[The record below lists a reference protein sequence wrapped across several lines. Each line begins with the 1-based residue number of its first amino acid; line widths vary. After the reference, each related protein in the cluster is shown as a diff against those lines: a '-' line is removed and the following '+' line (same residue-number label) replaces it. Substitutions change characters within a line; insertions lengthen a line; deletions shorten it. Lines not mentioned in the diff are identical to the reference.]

1 MRSGYRLHQSVGR
14 ARDKALSLLVR
25 GAFASFGSHSVLA
38 HPVRLGGVE
47 RIRIGSGVYIGASS
61 WLQVVEPAGHDPNQ
75 TRPEVVIDIADD
87 VRMSGMCVVSGAL
100 DIRIERGAL
109 LARNVYVADHGHAF
123 ADDER
128 AIHEQGIDS
137 LAPVR
142 IGAGA
147 WLGQNVVVL
156 PGADIGRG
164 SIVGANS
171 VVRGVVPDRCVAV
184 GAPARVVRS
193 LDDD

>member
-1 MRSGYRLHQSVGR
+1 MRSGYRLYQALTR
-14 ARDKALSLLVR
+14 ARDKIVSLMVR

-47 RIRIGSGVYIGASS
+47 RIRIGSGVYIGAAS
-61 WLQVVEPAGHDPNQ
+61 WLQVVDPEPGSGPQPD
-75 TRPEVVIDIADD
+75 VVIDIGDD
-87 VRMSGMCVVSGAL
+87 VRMSGMCVISGATS
-100 DIRIERGAL
+100 IVIEDGAL

-123 ADDER
+123 AADDV
-128 AIHEQGIDS
+128 AIHEQGIGS
-137 LAPVR
+137 VAGVR
-142 IGAGA
+142 VGAGA
-147 WLGQNVVVL
+147 WLGQNVVLL

-171 VVRGVVPDRCVAV
+171 VVRGAVPDRSIAV

-193 LDDD
+193 LDGD

>member
-1 MRSGYRLHQSVGR
+1 MRSGYHLHQALTRV
-14 ARDKALSLLVR
+14 RDKGLSLMVR
-25 GAFASFGSHSVLA
+25 GAFASFGRHSVLA

-61 WLQVVEPAGHDPNQ
+61 WLQVVDP
-75 TRPEVVIDIADD
+75 PEGSGPQPDVVIDIADN
-87 VRMSGMCVVSGAL
+87 VRMSGMCVISGATS
-100 DIRIERGAL
+100 IRIEEGAL

-123 ADDER
+123 MADDV
-128 AIHEQGIDS
+128 AIHEQGISS
-137 LAPVR
+137 LEAVR

-147 WLGQNVVVL
+147 WLGQNVVLL

-164 SIVGANS
+164 AIVGANS
-171 VVRGVVPDRCVAV
+171 VVRGTVPDRSVAV
-184 GAPARVVRS
+184 GAPARVVRA

>member
-1 MRSGYRLHQSVGR
+1 MRSGYHLHQGLTRV
-14 ARDKALSLLVR
+14 RDKMLSLMVR
-25 GAFASFGSHSVLA
+25 GGFAAFGAHSVLA

-47 RIRIGSGVYIGASS
+47 RIRVGSGVYIGAAS
-61 WLQVVEPAGHDPNQ
+61 WLQVVEPPPDAGPQPD
-75 TRPEVVIDIADD
+75 VVIDIGDD
-87 VRMSGMCVVSGAL
+87 VRMSGMCVISGAMG
-100 DIRIERGAL
+100 IRIEAGAL

-123 ADDER
+123 TADDV
-128 AIHEQGIDS
+128 AIHEQGIS
-137 LAPVR
+137 AIEPVR

-147 WLGQNVVVL
+147 WLGQNVVLL

-171 VVRGVVPDRCVAV
+171 VVRGVVPDRSVAV

-193 LDDD
+193 LGPV

>member
-1 MRSGYRLHQSVGR
+1 MRSGYRLHQAYTR
-14 ARDKALSLLVR
+14 ARDKFVSTLVR

-47 RIRIGSGVYIGASS
+47 RIRIGSGVYIGAAS
-61 WLQVVEPAGHDPNQ
+61 WLQVVDPEPGGEPQPDI
-75 TRPEVVIDIADD
+75 VIDIGDN
-87 VRMSGMCVVSGAL
+87 VRMSGMCVISGAAR
-100 DIRIERGAL
+100 IRIEEGAL

-123 ADDER
+123 TADDI
-128 AIHEQGIDS
+128 AIHEQGIS
-137 LAPVR
+137 SVEPVR
-142 IGAGA
+142 VGAGA
-147 WLGQNVVVL
+147 WLGQNVVLL

-164 SIVGANS
+164 SIIGANS
-171 VVRGVVPDRCVAV
+171 VVRGTVPDRSVAV